1 MTQISLANT
10 PEQLCRNQFVAV
22 RDTRSLFIEQG
33 LMSKEQASAMDS
45 FVLNSRKARRKLKWT
60 R

>member
-1 MTQISLANT
+1 MTQIRMANT
-10 PEQLCRNQFVAV
+10 PQQLCRNQFVVV

-33 LMSKEQASAMDS
+33 LMSKEQANAMDT
-45 FVLNSRKARRKLKWT
+45 FVANSRKARRKLKWT